1 MAFRVARCELHHWEE
16 PIISG
21 SRGSGT
27 VFFAGCTMKCKFC
40 QNYQISRSHDTGILV
55 DDEQL
60 LSLFS
65 SLEEEGAHNINLVTP
80 SSWAKRLIPV
90 LEKFKKISS
99 LPIVYNTNAYEN
111 YDTLLS
117 LDGLVDIY
125 LPDLKYCDNDLAIAY
140 SNAPRYFDIATKNIQ
155 EMIRQQPSNIIV
167 DGIMQK
173 GVLVRHLVLPT
184 NSSDS
189 IAVLDYLS
197 TITPTP
203 MVSIMAQYFPTNEVL
218 SHPVLSKRV
227 NQDEYE
233 RVLDYAEYIGL
244 TDGFIQSPDSA
255 TEDYVPDFD
264 YELVSKRLQ
273 NCKKSV

>member
-1 MAFRVARCELHHWEE
+1 MAFRVARCELHYWEE

-27 VFFAGCTMKCKFC
+27 IFFTGCTMKCKFC
-40 QNYQISRSHDTGILV
+40 QNYKISRAHDIGVQV
-55 DDEQL
+55 DDKQL
-60 LSLFS
+60 LSLFL

-90 LEKFKKISS
+90 LEKFKKLSS

-111 YDTLLS
+111 YDTLRS

-125 LPDLKYCDNDLAIAY
+125 LPDLKYRDNELAIAY
-140 SNAPRYFDIATKNIQ
+140 SRAPRYFDIATKNIL
-155 EMIRQQPSNIIV
+155 EMIRQQPNNIIV

-184 NSSDS
+184 HSSDS

-203 MVSIMAQYFPTNEVL
+203 MVSIMAQYFPTDEVL
-218 SHPVLSKRV
+218 SHPVLAKRV
-227 NQDEYE
+227 NQDEYKS
-233 RVLDYAEYIGL
+233 VLDYAEYIGL
-244 TDGFIQSPDSA
+244 TDGFIQSADSA

>member
-1 MAFRVARCELHHWEE
+1 
-16 PIISG
+16 
-21 SRGSGT
+21 
-27 VFFAGCTMKCKFC
+27 MKCKFC
-40 QNYQISRSHDTGILV
+40 QNYKISRSHDIGVQV
-55 DDEQL
+55 DDKQL
-60 LSLFS
+60 LSLFL

-80 SSWAKRLIPV
+80 SSWTTRLIPV
-90 LEKFKKISS
+90 LEKFKKLSN

-111 YDTLLS
+111 YDTLRA

-125 LPDLKYCDNDLAIAY
+125 LPDLKYYDNELAIAY
-140 SNAPRYFDIATKNIQ
+140 SRAPRYFDIASKNIL
-155 EMIRQQPSNIIV
+155 EMLRQQPSNIIV

-184 NSSDS
+184 HSSDS

-203 MVSIMAQYFPTNEVL
+203 MVSIMAQYFPTDEVL
-218 SHPVLSKRV
+218 SHPVLAKRV
-227 NQDEYE
+227 NQDEYK
-233 RVLDYAEYIGL
+233 RVLDYAEYVGL
-244 TDGFIQSPDSA
+244 TNGFIQTAESA

-264 YELVSKRLQ
+264 LNLVIKKLE